1 MDKPNIFKFGKKE
14 LTQDAI
20 VAWIFE
26 CLNCNSCYRKVGVE
40 FIKLIFGKDIDS
52 NEVELDPEGVKTQYY
67 KMDVFAIVRINN
79 TIHPIITEDKTD
91 SFLHSDQFAKYC
103 EKVAKWIETD
113 KTYFNEIKKRFNNDN
128 LVWGDIIYVYYKS
141 GYVPKYE
148 NDKFKI
154 IKKAAQTIVNSY
166 EINLIVK
173 EIYLDDMI
181 NFLESLSLDDEMLKD
196 YLNHLLDNK
205 QLFDESYENALSL
218 ANQDDYAK
226 YYSNFAGMYRLF
238 EKAFGESPNIN
249 NHIYQGWASHDIF
262 SLPSKI
268 NANDKN
274 NIFYT
279 FRFEKCA
286 SSRKNYAYAF
296 QLQQYRYEKDT
307 LGNDKNALLNE
318 KFNQA
323 KKIQDLSRR
332 IIEKMNT
339 NVSVRIPE
347 LSNKKSYDGKMIL
360 KVFIENDNSPKAVCS
375 FINCFT
381 SILTNSIN
389 NL

>member
-26 CLNCNSCYRKVGVE
+26 CLKCNSCYRSVGVE

-79 TIHPIITEDKTD
+79 TIHPIIVEDKTD
-91 SFLHSDQFAKYC
+91 SFLHSDQLAKYC
-103 EKVAKWIETD
+103 EKVAKWIKKD
-113 KTYFNEIKKRFNNDN
+113 KAYFNEIKKRFNNDN

-141 GYVPKYE
+141 GYVPNYE
-148 NDKFKI
+148 NYIFKTL
-154 IKKAAQTIVNSY
+154 KKAAITIVNSY
-166 EINLIVK
+166 EINLKVK

-226 YYSNFAGMYRLF
+226 YYSNFAGLYRLF
-238 EKAFGESPNIN
+238 ENAFGESPNIN

-268 NANDKN
+268 NADENN

-279 FRFEKCA
+279 FRFERCA
-286 SSRKNYAYAF
+286 SSRKKHAYAF
-296 QLQQYRYEKDT
+296 QLQQYRYERGT
-307 LGNDKNALLNE
+307 LGNDKNALLEE

-323 KKIQDLSRR
+323 KAIQDLCVS
-332 IIEKMNT
+332 IIKKMNT
-339 NVSVRIPE
+339 NVKVQTQE

-360 KVFIENDNSPKAVCS
+360 KVFIEDDNSPKAVCS

-381 SILTNSIN
+381 SILTNSVN